1 MRWIPAALGAR
12 KIAALLQ
19 SEFGSIAVAAHAA
32 TARDEMHG
40 FSMDLLALAGANAG
54 TDLREVLGA
63 I

>member
-1 MRWIPAALGAR
+1 MRWIPAALGAG

-19 SEFGSIAVAAHAA
+19 SEFGRIALAAHAA
-32 TARDEMHG
+32 TARDEMRG
-40 FSMDLLALAGANAG
+40 FATDLLALAGANAG